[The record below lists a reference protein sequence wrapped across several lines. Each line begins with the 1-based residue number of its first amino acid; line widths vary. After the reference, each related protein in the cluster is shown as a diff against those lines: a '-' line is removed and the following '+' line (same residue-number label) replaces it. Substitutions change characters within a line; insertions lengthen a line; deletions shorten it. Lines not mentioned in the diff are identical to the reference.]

1 MLVKFLIA
9 LCISIA
15 VMSLG
20 YRGTDSVNKAL
31 SNKDLETRA
40 TIIDSA
46 IISYYCHHHGTL
58 PSSLDA
64 NTLKVM
70 GLSDIDLTNIT
81 YTKNSDRRFTL
92 TVKLSTGNLNSAN
105 SGKDLVVPPEV
116 N

>member
-1 MLVKFLIA
+1 MLVKCLIA
-9 LCISIA
+9 LCILIA
-15 VMSLG
+15 VMSIG

-31 SNKDLETRA
+31 NNKDLETRA
-40 TIIDSA
+40 TILDSA
-46 IISYYCHHHGTL
+46 IISYYCNHHGTL
-58 PSSLDA
+58 PASLDS

-92 TVKLSTGNLNSAN
+92 TAKLSTGNLNSAN
-105 SGKDLVVPPEV
+105 SGKDLIVPPEV